1 MLRIRQLALAARTL
15 EPVRAALEDAL
26 ALTTAY
32 RDPGVAVFGLENAV
46 LPVGRDFLEIVTPT
60 RTDTAA
66 GRWLERRG
74 GDGGYMVI
82 LQTDDLGPLRRRLD
96 SQGVRVVWE
105 IDRPEAQAVHL
116 HPRDVGGAILSFDR
130 MAEAEEWAWA
140 GPAWRD
146 AVRTE
151 RVSGIAVARLTSPEP
166 SALAARWSS
175 LLDRPARSAAG
186 GLRIEL
192 DGNALEFA
200 PGERD
205 GLTGVD
211 LRSPAPERAL
221 EDARA
226 AGAEPDGDGVCV
238 GGVRF
243 RFLPEP

>member
-15 EPVRAALEDAL
+15 EPVRTALEDAL
-26 ALTTAY
+26 AVTTAY

-46 LPVGRDFLEIVTPT
+46 FPVGEDFLEIVAPT
-60 RTDTAA
+60 QADTAA
-66 GRWLERRG
+66 GRWLERQG

-82 LQTDDLGPLRRRLD
+82 LQTDDLAPLRRRLEAHR
-96 SQGVRVVWE
+96 VRVVWE
-105 IDRPEAQAVHL
+105 IERPEAQALHL

-130 MAEAEEWAWA
+130 MAEPADWAWA

-151 RVSGIAVARLTSPEP
+151 RVCGIAVARLTSPEP
-166 SALAARWSS
+166 SALAARWAS
-175 LLDRPARSAAG
+175 LLDRPARNAAG

-200 PGERD
+200 PGDRD
-205 GLTGVD
+205 ALTGVD

-226 AGAEPDGDGVCV
+226 AGAEPEGDGVRV

-243 RFLPEP
+243 RFVPES

>member
-15 EPVRAALEDAL
+15 EPVRTALEDAL
-26 ALTTAY
+26 ALRTAY

-46 LPVGRDFLEIVTPT
+46 LPVGRDFLEIVAPT
-60 RTDTAA
+60 RADTAA
-66 GRWLERRG
+66 GRWLDRQG

-82 LQTDDLGPLRRRLD
+82 LQTDDLAPLRRRLEAHR
-96 SQGVRVVWE
+96 VRVVWE

-166 SALAARWSS
+166 SALAARWGS
-175 LLDRPARSAAG
+175 LLDRPVRNAAG
-186 GLRIEL
+186 ALRIEL
-192 DGNALEFA
+192 EGNALEFA
-200 PGERD
+200 PGDREALA
-205 GLTGVD
+205 GID
-211 LRSPAPERAL
+211 LRAAAPEQAL
-221 EDARA
+221 ADARA
-226 AGAEPDGDGVCV
+226 AGAEPDGDGVRA

-243 RFLPEP
+243 RFVAES